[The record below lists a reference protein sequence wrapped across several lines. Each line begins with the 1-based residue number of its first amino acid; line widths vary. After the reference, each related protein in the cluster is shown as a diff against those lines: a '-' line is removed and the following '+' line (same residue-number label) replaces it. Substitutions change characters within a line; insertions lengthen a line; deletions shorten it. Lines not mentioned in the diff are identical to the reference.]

1 MKIDVPLS
9 IDITE
14 SLAET
19 KSEIAKLLQAHA
31 SCMIVVG
38 NSVSAKIAGRLI
50 DDYMVPQ
57 ERFVKVY
64 DNSLDTLNIL
74 IKKVEELNP
83 EIVFAV
89 GGGKVSDLVKRLCL
103 LKERLFFLVPTIIS
117 NDGLISP
124 ISVLNIEGK
133 SVSLPGRMPDKVLLD
148 LSIISKTPQ
157 KFLRAAACDIISNVS
172 ALGDWTHHNQ
182 SHEEPCS
189 GFASYLSRAAADS
202 VLNCSTWNLT
212 DIVFQ
217 KAILNG
223 QVLSGLAMAIAGN
236 SRPCSGSE
244 HLISHAIDA
253 LCCNHGLLH
262 GEVVGITSQF
272 SLYLQNK
279 NDLKVQAYFRHFEV
293 GKLFPGIES
302 ETDHDIGSIFST
314 ARKMRPNRRTVL
326 DKYSDNEL
334 VDAYFEF
341 QKG

>member
-14 SLAET
+14 SNAET
-19 KSEIAKLLQAHA
+19 QSEIAKLLQVHA
-31 SCMIVVG
+31 SCIIVVG
-38 NSVSAKIAGRLI
+38 NSVSAEIASSLI
-50 DDYMVPQ
+50 DDSMVSR
-57 ERFVKVY
+57 EHFVQIC
-64 DNSLDTLNIL
+64 DNSMDSLNIL
-74 IKKVEELNP
+74 IKKVEEVDP

-103 LKERLFFLVPTIIS
+103 LTEKLFLLVPTIMS

-124 ISVLNIEGK
+124 ISVLNSEGK
-133 SVSLPGRMPDKVLLD
+133 SVSLPGRMPDKVLID

-182 SHEEPCS
+182 SHEEPYS
-189 GFASYLSRAAADS
+189 SFASYLSGAAADT
-202 VLNCSTWNLT
+202 VLNCSSWDLT

-217 KAILNG
+217 KAVLNG
-223 QVLSGLAMAIAGN
+223 QVMSGLAMAIAGN

-244 HLISHAIDA
+244 HLISHAIDS
-253 LCCNHGLLH
+253 LNCNHGLLH

-279 NDLKVQAYFRHFEV
+279 SDLKMQSYFRHFQV
-293 GKLFPGIES
+293 GKMFPGIES
-302 ETDHDIGSIFST
+302 ETVHDVANIFST

-326 DKYSDNEL
+326 DKYSDDEL